1 MGVYRQVWA
10 NATLLPFPEGRV
22 RVPCIP
28 PESSKKPQERQS
40 RALIPDDPTPMAR
53 TLAPPTPPGTPAP
66 MGTAAALKPGE
77 TAPDRPA
84 DPGAPPVTTGEPAPA
99 ADTPAAKAW
108 DLPCDEHYLPVF
120 SVCEWASPWG
130 ELAGGLLVILPM
142 LAMILAC
149 ACVYPRSHEGYQQSG
164 RLG

>member
-1 MGVYRQVWA
+1 MSLVRA
-10 NATLLPFPEGRV
+10 
-22 RVPCIP
+22 RVP
-28 PESSKKPQERQS
+28 
-40 RALIPDDPTPMAR
+40 RALRKCQVFATDPSRSRGRDAR
-53 TLAPPTPPGTPAP
+53 REPRVLGRARWI
-66 MGTAAALKPGE
+66 AAALKPGE

-99 ADTPAAKAW
+99 ADTPAGKAW

>member
-1 MGVYRQVWA
+1 MV
-10 NATLLPFPEGRV
+10 TF
-22 RVPCIP
+22 
-28 PESSKKPQERQS
+28 
-40 RALIPDDPTPMAR
+40 
-53 TLAPPTPPGTPAP
+53 APRWNHRSPKTTK
-66 MGTAAALKPGE
+66 AAAARKPGE

-120 SVCEWASPWG
+120 SVCEWARPWG
-130 ELAGGLLVILPM
+130 ELAGGLLVLLPM